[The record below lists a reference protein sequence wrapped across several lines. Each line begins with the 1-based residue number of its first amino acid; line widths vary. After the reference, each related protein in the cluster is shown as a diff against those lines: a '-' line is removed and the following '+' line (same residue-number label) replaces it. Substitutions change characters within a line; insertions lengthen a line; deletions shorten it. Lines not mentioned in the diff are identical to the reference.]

1 MKIKLIDIEWMGD
14 LTQSDYL
21 EDGQELRLPK
31 QSRIFEVEIPLGDS
45 ICISEIGQLHVE
57 SSNFQQTLNEIL
69 KNLLEEYEEEI
80 GFFIQSCKW
89 QIVK

>member
-21 EDGQELRLPK
+21 EDGEELHLPN
-31 QSRIFEVEIPLGDS
+31 QSRIFEVEIPPGDS
-45 ICISEIGQLHVE
+45 IYTSEIGQLRVE
-57 SSNFQQTLNEIL
+57 SSNFQQMLN
-69 KNLLEEYEEEI
+69 NLLDEYQEEI